1 MPSDVGI
8 RHLPFDIDPMLIV
21 LIFLLL
27 FQTTDLSGT
36 KHTDPLP
43 AALAAPVAAKLA
55 PGGVRAA
62 AGANT
67 LTFWWVKEL
76 AASAEASAPKPP
88 QGWSNIPE
96 GTLVGAVKIEKDF
109 RDVRGRVIKG
119 NTYTLRYGI
128 QPSNGDHL
136 GVSPFREFLLLSP
149 AAQDTDPAPRSHD
162 ALTDLSKQTIGGSH
176 PAVWSLDPPV
186 ATEPVLTVHTTDL
199 GHKALVM
206 EVPIAGGALRFG
218 LVLIGKIEA

>member
-1 MPSDVGI
+1 
-8 RHLPFDIDPMLIV
+8 MLIAF
-21 LIFLLL
+21 IALLL
-27 FQTTDLSGT
+27 FQSADLSGT
-36 KHTDPLP
+36 KHSDPLP
-43 AALAAPVAAKLA
+43 PEIAAPVSATLA
-55 PGGVRAA
+55 PGGVRAGV
-62 AGANT
+62 GANT

-76 AASAEASAPKPP
+76 PLKSPA
-88 QGWSNIPE
+88 WSEMPE
-96 GTLVGAVKIEKDF
+96 GTLVGAVKIEKAF
-109 RDVRGRVIKG
+109 RDIRGRVIKPG
-119 NTYTLRYGI
+119 TYTLRYGI

-149 AAQDTDPAPRSHD
+149 AAQDTDPAARSHD

-206 EVPIAGGALRFG
+206 DVPTAGGTLRFG

>member
-1 MPSDVGI
+1 MPNDVGI

-21 LIFLLL
+21 LIVLLL

-36 KHTDPLP
+36 QHTDPLP
-43 AALAAPVAAKLA
+43 AGLAAPVAAKLA

-62 AGANT
+62 VGANT
-67 LTFWWVKEL
+67 LAFWWVKEL
-76 AASAEASAPKPP
+76 PIKSPA
-88 QGWSNIPE
+88 WSEMPE

-109 RDVRGRVIKG
+109 RDIRGRVIKG
-119 NTYTLRYGI
+119 GTYTLRYGI

-149 AAQDTDPAPRSHD
+149 AAQDADPAPRSHD
-162 ALTDLSKQTIGGSH
+162 ALTDLSKQSIGGSH

-186 ATEPVLTVHTTDL
+186 TTEAPLTVHTTDL

-206 EVPIAGGALRFG
+206 EVPIAGGTLRFG
-218 LVLIGKIEA
+218 LVLLGKIEA

>member
-1 MPSDVGI
+1 
-8 RHLPFDIDPMLIV
+8 MLFT
-21 LIFLLL
+21 LLSIFLY
-27 FQTTDLSGT
+27 QAASDLSGT
-36 KHTDPLP
+36 KHGDPLP
-43 AALAAPVAAKLA
+43 PEIAASVSAKLA
-55 PGGVRAA
+55 PGGVRAGV
-62 AGANT
+62 GANT

-76 AASAEASAPKPP
+76 PFKSPA
-88 QGWSNIPE
+88 WSEMPE
-96 GTLVGAVKIEKDF
+96 GTLVGAVKIEKAF
-109 RDVRGRVIKG
+109 RDIRGRVIKAG
-119 NTYTLRYGI
+119 TYTLRYGI

-176 PAVWSLDPPV
+176 PAVWSLDPPI

-206 EVPIAGGALRFG
+206 EVPIAGGTLRFG

>member
-1 MPSDVGI
+1 
-8 RHLPFDIDPMLIV
+8 ML
-21 LIFLLL
+21 FTLLSLFL
-27 FQTTDLSGT
+27 FQAATDLSGA

-43 AALAAPVAAKLA
+43 PEIAALVSAKLG
-55 PGGVRAA
+55 PGGVRA
-62 AGANT
+62 GVGVNT

-76 AASAEASAPKPP
+76 AASAEASAPRPAP
-88 QGWSNIPE
+88 GWSNIPE
-96 GTLVGAVKIEKDF
+96 GTLVGAVKIEKAF
-109 RDVRGRVIKG
+109 RDIRGRVIKAG
-119 NTYTLRYGI
+119 TYTLRYGI

-176 PAVWSLDPPV
+176 PAVWSLDPRI

-206 EVPIAGGALRFG
+206 DVPIAGGTLRFG